1 MYHELCIQ
9 LEDARF
15 EISRLDHFN
24 ADVQKTLGSV
34 FQKEGSLRCCKRFSF
49 VLCFTHL
56 NAHPFFLIFT
66 ESEQSFKNQVLR
78 LSRQKDE
85 HSEEISNLKEEIKYP
100 NEDFVAMEKDAAKV
114 AKLTRKNA
122 QDAKVRLFN
131 DFCNSRG
138 IPRVPLDLEVFSDD
152 EPADDKRASTHK
164 DSDGEDTETYEDFE
178 AGDPKGK
185 APLIT
190 KASDIAYF
198 FVESSGSASWH
209 W

>member
-34 FQKEGSLRCCKRFSF
+34 FQKE
-49 VLCFTHL
+49 
-56 NAHPFFLIFT
+56 